1 MYKVVYQ
8 CYDNNI
14 KAKTARSRVSTGKK
28 IFAHTHA
35 YLHIYTHN
43 YSLHL
48 FSLHL
53 SPTGPGERSPARGA
67 WLVISPQWDWWSV
80 VVVERCQRVHLGL
93 PWEDGKMEA
102 QYLQGV
108 RIDGWQAVDER

>member
-1 MYKVVYQ
+1 MYQ

-35 YLHIYTHN
+35 NLHIYTHIV
-43 YSLHL
+43 
-48 FSLHL
+48 FPLHL
-53 SPTGPGERSPARGA
+53 SPTGLGKRSPARSA
-67 WLVISPQWDWWSV
+67 WLVISLQWDWWSV
-80 VVVERCQRVHLGL
+80 VVVDRGQCVRSGL
-93 PWEDGKMEA
+93 PWEDGKVEA